1 MKFKKEEISLEG
13 LMYIPEIE
21 VLVKAF
27 FNKISPPCVQKPYI
41 FLQPNILHQRQW
53 SFRAAFHAILLLPS
67 PNLPQ
72 SLDIKF
78 VTVLGINH

>member
-27 FNKISPPCVQKPYI
+27 FNKICPPCVQ
-41 FLQPNILHQRQW
+41 NGV
-53 SFRAAFHAILLLPS
+53 SELLSMPS
-67 PNLPQ
+67 YFSPLLTCLCHWTSNS
-72 SLDIKF
+72 SLY
-78 VTVLGINH
+78 